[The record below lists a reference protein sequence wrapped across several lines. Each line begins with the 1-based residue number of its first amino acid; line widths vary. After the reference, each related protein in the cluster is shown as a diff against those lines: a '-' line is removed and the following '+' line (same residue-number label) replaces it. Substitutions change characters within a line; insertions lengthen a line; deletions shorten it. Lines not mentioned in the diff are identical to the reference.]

1 MNIEEEIKNAQYDPT
16 MEKILGIIERKTNNN
31 SHNYFR
37 VVISFYLAQV
47 ASSMRCK
54 IKGKVNNNVPVN
66 MYACGLMQ
74 SGAGKGHSQDILES
88 QVVNKFRNTFM
99 NSTMPHVAKTSLEK
113 LATQK
118 SIVTGMPV
126 DECLKALTAE
136 YMDYGNFPYA
146 FDSATGPAFKQVRA
160 KAQLAKI
167 GALSFICDEIGS
179 NILANPELLA
189 IGLEV
194 FDLGKT
200 KNKLTKDSANSKRA
214 ESREDPVPTN
224 MLWFGTPAKLLNS
237 GKEEDE
243 FYSQLQAGYA
253 RRLFYGEG
261 IKQNKKFKSGKEFR
275 EDLLKGN
282 SDKTLQDLSDS
293 LGILSNLQYYD
304 KTLLLGDAEEELL
317 YDYQLYCEQ
326 RAESLSDEATEAL
339 SKAELS
345 TRHWK
350 ALKLAG
356 AYAFCEKSNTV
367 ERRHLLAAFKLAE
380 DSGQSFRKIMYRD
393 PDFVKLAKYISKAGK
408 PLTYAALAEVLP
420 FFKDKQKQ
428 ATEYLITLASAWGY
442 DNGIAIKSFE
452 INKIPFLEGQ
462 RLEETNLDKII
473 ISTSNDISNNYQ
485 NQEIPWTKIN
495 RLGKANGLH
504 WCTHH
509 FMPDTAHPELGNH
522 RSQKYVIPAF
532 NLLALDI
539 DGNCSIESAQ
549 EILKNYTYCIY
560 TTKSHTEATPRFRI
574 ILPMKYKLFLNKDD
588 YSIFMQ
594 NIFDT
599 LPFVGIDAQT
609 KDIARKWLTNDG
621 QVFMNK
627 GELFDPRP
635 FIPDTAQ
642 DRERKEKIKQYGDID
657 NITRWFLERIK
668 EGNRNCQLFRYGMM
682 LKDQGYDI
690 NEVESRILG
699 LNAKLDKPLDINE
712 IHTTIIQSISVK

>member
-99 NSTMPHVAKTSLEK
+99 NSTMPHVAKTSIEK

-136 YMDYGNFPYA
+136 YVDYGNFPYA

-200 KNKLTKDSANSKRA
+200 KNKLTKDSANNKRT

-261 IKQNKKFKSGKEFR
+261 TKQNKKFKSGKEFR

-293 LGILSNLQYYD
+293 LGILSNL
-304 KTLLLGDAEEELL
+304 
-317 YDYQLYCEQ
+317 
-326 RAESLSDEATEAL
+326 
-339 SKAELS
+339 
-345 TRHWK
+345 
-350 ALKLAG
+350 
-356 AYAFCEKSNTV
+356 
-367 ERRHLLAAFKLAE
+367 
-380 DSGQSFRKIMYRD
+380 
-393 PDFVKLAKYISKAGK
+393 
-408 PLTYAALAEVLP
+408 
-420 FFKDKQKQ
+420 
-428 ATEYLITLASAWGY
+428 
-442 DNGIAIKSFE
+442 
-452 INKIPFLEGQ
+452 
-462 RLEETNLDKII
+462 
-473 ISTSNDISNNYQ
+473 
-485 NQEIPWTKIN
+485 
-495 RLGKANGLH
+495 GL
-504 WCTHH
+504 
-509 FMPDTAHPELGNH
+509 
-522 RSQKYVIPAF
+522 
-532 NLLALDI
+532 
-539 DGNCSIESAQ
+539 
-549 EILKNYTYCIY
+549 
-560 TTKSHTEATPRFRI
+560 
-574 ILPMKYKLFLNKDD
+574 
-588 YSIFMQ
+588 
-594 NIFDT
+594 
-599 LPFVGIDAQT
+599 
-609 KDIARKWLTNDG
+609 
-621 QVFMNK
+621 
-627 GELFDPRP
+627 
-635 FIPDTAQ
+635 
-642 DRERKEKIKQYGDID
+642 
-657 NITRWFLERIK
+657 
-668 EGNRNCQLFRYGMM
+668 
-682 LKDQGYDI
+682 
-690 NEVESRILG
+690 
-699 LNAKLDKPLDINE
+699 
-712 IHTTIIQSISVK
+712 